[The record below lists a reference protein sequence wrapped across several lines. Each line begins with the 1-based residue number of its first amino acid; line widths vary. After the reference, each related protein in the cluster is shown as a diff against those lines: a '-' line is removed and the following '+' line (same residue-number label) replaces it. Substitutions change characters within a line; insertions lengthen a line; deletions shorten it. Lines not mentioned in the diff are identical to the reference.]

1 MSSYLNRNVMA
12 LRDSRYGPTERLILL
27 FVDAYSRHGVCRL
40 PNAHIAACCGVH
52 EKTAARVIRSLVRD
66 QLLVS
71 TATTQV
77 GRTLRTLKLAPAL
90 RGSSDQEPDLLGGV
104 DV

>member
-1 MSSYLNRNVMA
+1 MA

-40 PNAHIAACCGVH
+40 PNTRIAACCGVH

-66 QLLVS
+66 RLLVS

-77 GRTLRTLKLAPAL
+77 GRTLRTLKLAPTL
-90 RGSSDQEPDLLGGV
+90 RVSSDQEPDLFGGV